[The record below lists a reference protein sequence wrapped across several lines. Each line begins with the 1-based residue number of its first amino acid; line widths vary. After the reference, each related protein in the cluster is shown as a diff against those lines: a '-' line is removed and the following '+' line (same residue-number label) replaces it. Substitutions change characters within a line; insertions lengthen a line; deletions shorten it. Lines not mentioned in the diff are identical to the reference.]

1 MTAPPTTAPRKHLLV
16 GVDYSA
22 IGDAALDTAFSLAA
36 ADDGWEPHVASVAT
50 PYGSVLRVEVPTDDE
65 LLGIDEAAAKL
76 QAHVTD
82 RLARFERQRGQ
93 TFARVVTHLRV
104 GDPATELA
112 QLAADLDA
120 DLVVVGTHGR
130 RGLGRAV
137 LGSVAERTVR
147 FARCPVLVARA
158 KDHYHESERDIPSIE
173 PPCADCVEARRESG
187 GAALWCPRHSQ
198 HHATAHR
205 YHYIDRSSSSGSS
218 FGLLAR

>member
-1 MTAPPTTAPRKHLLV
+1 MTESRKILLV

-22 IGDAALDTAFSLAA
+22 IGDAALDTAFALAA
-36 ADDGWEPHVASVAT
+36 ADDSRWEPHVASVAT

-82 RLARFERQRGQ
+82 RLARFERERGQ
-93 TFARVVTHLRV
+93 TFPRVVTHLRV
-104 GDPATELA
+104 GDAATELA

-147 FARCPVLVARA
+147 LARCPVLVARA
-158 KDHYHESERDIPSIE
+158 KDHYHEAEHPAPSIE
-173 PPCADCVEARRESG
+173 PPCPECVEARRASA
-187 GAALWCPRHSQ
+187 GAELWCARHSQ

-205 YHYIDRSSSSGSS
+205 YHYIDRSSSGGGG

>member
-1 MTAPPTTAPRKHLLV
+1 MTESRKILLV
-16 GVDYSA
+16 GIDYSA
-22 IGDAALDTAFSLAA
+22 IGDAALDTAFALAA
-36 ADDGWEPHVASVAT
+36 PADSGWEPHVASVAT

-82 RLARFERQRGQ
+82 RLARFERDRGQ
-93 TFARVVTHLRV
+93 TFRRVVTHLRV
-104 GDPATELA
+104 GDAATELA

-130 RGLGRAV
+130 RGLGRVV

-147 FARCPVLVARA
+147 LARCPVLVARA
-158 KDHYHESERDIPSIE
+158 KDHYHESEHPAPSIE
-173 PPCADCVEARRESG
+173 PPCPDCAEARRASAGDE
-187 GAALWCPRHSQ
+187 LWCARHKE

-205 YHYIDRSSSSGSS
+205 YHYIDRSSSSGGG